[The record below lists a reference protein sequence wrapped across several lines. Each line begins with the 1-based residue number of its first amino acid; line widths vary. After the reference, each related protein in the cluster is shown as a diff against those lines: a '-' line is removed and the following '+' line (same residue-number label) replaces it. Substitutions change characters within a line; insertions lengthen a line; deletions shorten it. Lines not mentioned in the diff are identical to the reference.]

1 MDTLRQNSLRNLVIE
16 NLLAIG
22 GKQRGSAIWIP
33 CPWHSETKP
42 SLSVHIGHKIVPGS
56 FNCFGC
62 PAKGNWNTLAKAL
75 SLPFFDFKEANQEEN
90 IPINNIIK
98 DLKAKIALD
107 NSEYKILKGIEDLP
121 DDFTWRGY
129 NKKFYEK
136 LGGEFYWDYKFCRSY
151 LYFPLF
157 MNKIYMGYTLCNLDG
172 LDIKYQT
179 FTDSRKVFF
188 LYDYVPHGSSIVLV
202 EGHFDALRLYAEGFF
217 PLALFGLQNWS
228 DIKKNYL
235 ITKAPPKIIIAFDGD
250 KPGYESAV
258 NIFKDL
264 RISCNVDIFYLPLYE
279 GKNKLDPGNMPKEFL
294 DDLRRKIDE

>member
-1 MDTLRQNSLRNLVIE
+1 MLGWSKLY
-16 NLLAIG
+16 
-22 GKQRGSAIWIP
+22 
-33 CPWHSETKP
+33 PWRK
-42 SLSVHIGHKIVPGS
+42 
-56 FNCFGC
+56 
-62 PAKGNWNTLAKAL
+62 W
-75 SLPFFDFKEANQEEN
+75 
-90 IPINNIIK
+90 
-98 DLKAKIALD
+98 
-107 NSEYKILKGIEDLP
+107 Y
-121 DDFTWRGY
+121 
-129 NKKFYEK
+129 
-136 LGGEFYWDYKFCRSY
+136 
-151 LYFPLF
+151 
-157 MNKIYMGYTLCNLDG
+157 DG